1 MDFTLN
7 TKEEFIKTLQRER
20 TDYKHASQVRM
31 QAKSLMQLSVGIYTE
46 PERFV
51 YELLQN
57 AVDAFTDTLGDT
69 LNILIKSED
78 DRIVFMHNG
87 KGFDEKDVESVC
99 DVGNGTKSNDS
110 KKIGY
115 KGIGFK
121 SVFMPSVDCV
131 SIISDQFCF
140 EFDKNKA
147 FSLMP
152 SFPPKE
158 GELKP
163 DDIPWQVIPIYS
175 PQLKTLSDP
184 AFNVVTVVHTKES
197 EKIVNQIEN
206 LFSDLKF
213 LLFLRSNNV
222 NIRYEHNGR
231 TIFSVGKKQTEAFS
245 NDISKVTLFRNN
257 EPQSSWIL
265 YTDTV
270 AVPEKIK
277 DELEHDFN
285 TPDKLKQAQNVEIS
299 FAIQVSDNKV
309 IPLDGNS
316 IFTFLPTSYRSLRQ
330 PFLINSNFI
339 TDAGRQ
345 QLHQQ
350 SEWNKLIFRNIPG
363 IYLKFISL
371 ISRTYSNYCEVL
383 PNLSPDYDSLTKEYS
398 FELEKALNS
407 IEFVPNHNGN
417 RLLKLEDVLVD
428 KTGISKSVIFSKF
441 LLQHLNS
448 RRGTSLSEDN
458 YVDDPGIA
466 DYAEDYIN
474 LFETKNLVR
483 FIADRTVLLTLSLQE
498 RIAFIRFIYKYFSKA
513 DTGLARYQEELGNIS
528 FLLDKKGEL
537 RRPNELFFPSEFQ
550 EQNKET
556 AEIVILNED
565 IYKNIKED
573 TGLIE
578 WLKSLGIR
586 ELSNI
591 SFLKFLLE
599 NPNYITAEKAI
610 SLGRF
615 IFRELNKFDY
625 TEKQTFIKNR
635 RNLLFLTKDGKL
647 RPICNLY
654 LGTKY
659 KPDDDMES
667 VYPKPEIYISDDYI
681 EGNNADDWSYFL
693 KKCGVKYKIGVCPHD
708 YSTADLNF
716 DFLKQAAASFTCVEH
731 SKSNYWGHRNLVEN
745 IHFRLYYF
753 TFIDFSNPQYS
764 LDKYIFSR
772 VLSQDRSVWNKK
784 DLVYG
789 WIHYWNYYIEGG
801 LLNYTPNTFK
811 TQFNSYLEYLLAKK
825 QLFPTTKGTSEA
837 PANVFINSTK
847 NKELCGKYLPVLAL
861 DSKVHESWNELIHFK
876 QTLMLED
883 LLLILQ
889 GISLDDELNSSE
901 RKTKISRI
909 YSEIIDRD
917 EQNSAAITDW
927 AKTHRILAESGEFLP
942 PSALTYILVDGF
954 KNNEHKAY
962 CGKTGQ
968 SSLELLKT
976 FGVRV
981 ITEKDVTPDFNN
993 SVEKDELKE
1002 LIFKKLKYISV
1013 LKSGDSSAFS
1023 EESTNRMRNKV
1034 QQAHFYKC
1042 ESITLSYGENQD
1054 TISKS
1059 TYYKDNSFY
1068 YTGKITPALLDP
1080 LITYLCSLLNINA
1093 SESNKLMVIF
1103 MTDNQQL
1110 LKDYL
1115 EDRGYD
1121 VSMFNTDE
1129 LHSAGDSEDCD
1140 LIDSEDNTDDNTAA
1154 GTDIFSMIGKGEDSP
1169 LSDSAMID
1177 AQIEAQR
1184 YLMQEEPEWTF
1195 PEKYGMC
1202 DKDGNPYHYST
1213 VDVTDEDGNS
1223 ISIVLKS
1230 HKKKDS
1236 PFKINAAEWEYL
1248 VKRSAYL
1255 LIYTGNDIRK
1265 ITKEDLIKNQ
1275 SRISL
1280 SFSTENLD
1288 TDDCIEKFCSAL
1300 HYFKELHFDFDSF
1313 NINQDT
1319 ESIRS
1324 IFNINNGTQDDNT
1337 LMDI

>member
-20 TDYKHASQVRM
+20 TDYRHASQVRM
-31 QAKSLMQLSVGIYTE
+31 LAKSLMQLSVGIYTE

-87 KGFDEKDVESVC
+87 KGFNEKDVESVC

-121 SVFMPSVDCV
+121 SVFMPSVDRV
-131 SIISDQFCF
+131 SIISNQFCF

-147 FSLMP
+147 FSLMQSIP
-152 SFPPKE
+152 LKE

-175 PQLKTLSDP
+175 PQLKTLCDP

-197 EKIVNQIEN
+197 EKIANQIKN

-222 NIRYEHNGR
+222 NIRYERNGR
-231 TIFSVGKKQTEAFS
+231 TIFSVDKKQTEALN

-257 EPQSSWIL
+257 EPLSSWIQ

-309 IPLDGNS
+309 KPLDGNS

-371 ISRTYSNYCEVL
+371 ISRRYSNYCEVL
-383 PNLSPDYDSLTKEYS
+383 PNRFPDDDSLTNEYIT
-398 FELEKALNS
+398 ELNKVLKS

-417 RLLKLEDVLVD
+417 RLLKLKEVLVD
-428 KTGISKSVIFSKF
+428 NTGISKSEIFSKF

-448 RRGTSLSEDN
+448 GTGNSLSEDN
-458 YVDDPGIA
+458 YVDDTGIA
-466 DYAEDYIN
+466 AYAEDYII
-474 LFETKNLVR
+474 LFETKDLVR
-483 FIADRTVLLTLSLQE
+483 FIADRTVLLSLSLQE
-498 RIAFIRFIYKYFSKA
+498 RIAFIHFMYKYFSKA
-513 DTGLARYQEELGNIS
+513 DTGGARYQEELGNIS

-550 EQNKET
+550 VQNKET
-556 AEIVILNED
+556 SDIVIMNED
-565 IYKNIKED
+565 IYNNIKED
-573 TGLIE
+573 TGVIE

-586 ELSNI
+586 ELSTQA
-591 SFLKFLLE
+591 FLKFLLE

-615 IFRELNKFDY
+615 LFRELNKVDY
-625 TEKQTFIKNR
+625 TEKKTFIENR
-635 RNLLFLTKDGKL
+635 KNLLFLAKDGKL

-693 KKCGVKYKIGVCPHD
+693 KKCGVRYKIGVCPHD

-716 DFLKQAAASFTCVEH
+716 DFLKQAAASFTNVKHE
-731 SKSNYWGHRNLVEN
+731 KSNYWGYSNLVEN
-745 IHFRLYYF
+745 IHYRLYYF

-772 VLSQDRSVWNKK
+772 VLSQERSLWNKK

-789 WIHYWNYYIEGG
+789 RIHYWNCNIEDS
-801 LLNYTPNTFK
+801 LLNHTPNTFK

-837 PANVFINSTK
+837 PANVFINNTK
-847 NKELCGKYLPVLAL
+847 NKELCGKYLPVLAI
-861 DSKVHESWNELIHFK
+861 DSKVHESWIELIHFK
-876 QTLMLED
+876 QILKLED
-883 LLLILQ
+883 LLLILER
-889 GISLDDELNSSE
+889 ISLDDELNSSE
-901 RKTKISRI
+901 SKTKISGI
-909 YSEIIDRD
+909 YTEIIERD

-942 PSALTYILVDGF
+942 PSSLTYILVDGF
-954 KNNEHKAY
+954 KNNDHKAY
-962 CGKTGQ
+962 CGKTSQ
-968 SSLELLKT
+968 SSIELLKT

-981 ITEKDVTPDFNN
+981 ITEIDVTPAFNN

-1023 EESTNRMRNKV
+1023 EENTNRMRNKV

-1042 ESITLSYGENQD
+1042 DSIALSYGEKKD

-1059 TYYKDNSFY
+1059 TYYNGDCFY
-1068 YTGKITPALLDP
+1068 YTGKITPTLIEP
-1080 LITYLCSLLNINA
+1080 LITYLCSLLKISA
-1093 SESNKLMVIF
+1093 SESSKLMVIF
-1103 MTDNQQL
+1103 LTDNYQSV
-1110 LKDYL
+1110 KEYL
-1115 EDRGYD
+1115 EDFGYD
-1121 VSMFNTDE
+1121 VSMFN
-1129 LHSAGDSEDCD
+1129 SAEFHAAEASEDGD
-1140 LIDSEDNTDDNTAA
+1140 LINAEDNSDDNTAA
-1154 GTDIFSMIGKGEDSP
+1154 GADIFSTIGKSEDSA
-1169 LSDSAMID
+1169 LSKSVMCD
-1177 AQIEAQR
+1177 AQVEAQR
-1184 YLMQEEPEWTF
+1184 YLMQKMPEWAF
-1195 PEKYGMC
+1195 PQNYGC
-1202 DKDGNPYHYST
+1202 YDENGKPYYHSTVEVTDSDGN
-1213 VDVTDEDGNS
+1213 N

-1230 HKKKDS
+1230 NKKKDA
-1236 PFKINAAEWEYL
+1236 PFKINPTEWEYL
-1248 VKRSAYL
+1248 FERSAYL
-1255 LIYTGNDIRK
+1255 LIYTGNDIIK
-1265 ITKEDLIKNQ
+1265 KTKEDLIKNQ

-1288 TDDCIEKFCSAL
+1288 IDDCIEKFCSAL

-1313 NINQDT
+1313 NINQNT

-1324 IFNINNGTQDDNT
+1324 IFNRNSGIQGDNT